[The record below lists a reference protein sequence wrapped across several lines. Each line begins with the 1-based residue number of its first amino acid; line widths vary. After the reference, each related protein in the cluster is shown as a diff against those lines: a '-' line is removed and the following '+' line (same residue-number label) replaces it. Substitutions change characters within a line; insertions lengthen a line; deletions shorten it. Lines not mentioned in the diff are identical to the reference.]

1 MAGVD
6 ATMFF
11 VLDVLR
17 NIGGEG
23 TRNLDGKLDHR
34 RHRSSCPIMMMVM
47 MMMIMMTMIM
57 MMMIVKLGRKAG
69 PQAPPL
75 VLSDHRAE
83 LDIRR
88 QTSNFRRGRQNVM
101 GYVSSKVPICF
112 L

>member
-34 RHRSSCPIMMMVM
+34 RHRSSCPI
-47 MMMIMMTMIM
+47 
-57 MMMIVKLGRKAG
+57 IVRSSTYVVKRPTSAWTTERDGVR
-69 PQAPPL
+69 
-75 VLSDHRAE
+75 E
-83 LDIRR
+83 LQGSYLFFI
-88 QTSNFRRGRQNVM
+88 
-101 GYVSSKVPICF
+101 I
-112 L
+112 